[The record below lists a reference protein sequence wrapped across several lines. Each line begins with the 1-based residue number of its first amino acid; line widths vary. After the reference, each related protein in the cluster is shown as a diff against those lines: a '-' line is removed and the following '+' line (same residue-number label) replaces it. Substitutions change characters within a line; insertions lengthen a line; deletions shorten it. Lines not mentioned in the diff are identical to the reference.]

1 MSDPQATAALALDQ
15 AAARQPAGPVAVVL
29 GVFDGVHRG
38 HQALLSAVREA
49 AAARGARPT
58 ALVFHPPPIE
68 VIRPGHTVDRLA
80 PLAENL
86 ALIREAGVEPVP
98 LRFTDAVREMAPEGF
113 LDALAPGLQVVAVVM
128 TPDTSFGRDRS
139 GTPDRLGQSGPAHGF
154 EVVVI
159 EPELDD
165 GPISSTRIRKAVAG
179 GNLGE
184 ATRLLGRRPAVT
196 GTVVRGEG
204 RGRDL
209 GYPTANL
216 KFAYRPAMPPL
227 GIYAGLVTSLGAAGS
242 SGPIGALAS
251 IGRRPTFHEDGDVV
265 VEANLID
272 WDGDLYGQELR
283 LEYVTRLRDEQ
294 RFESATELTAQMRRD
309 ETVARAALAETV

>member
-1 MSDPQATAALALDQ
+1 MTSTPATAALTLGE
-15 AAARQPAGPVAVVL
+15 AAARQPAGPVAVIL

-58 ALVFHPPPIE
+58 ALVFDPPPIQ
-68 VIRPGHTVDRLA
+68 VIRPGHLVDRLA
-80 PLAENL
+80 PVAENL
-86 ALIREAGVEPVP
+86 DLIRDVGVEPIP
-98 LRFTDAVREMAPEGF
+98 LQFDEAVREMAPEDF
-113 LDALAPGLQVVAVVM
+113 LDALTPGLQVVAVVM
-128 TPDTSFGRDRS
+128 TPDTAFGRDRS
-139 GTPDRLGQSGPAHGF
+139 GTPDRLTESGPAHGF

-165 GPISSTRIRKAVAG
+165 GPISSTRIRNAVAE

-209 GYPTANL
+209 GFPTANL
-216 KFAYRPAMPPL
+216 AFAYRPAMPPL
-227 GIYAGLVTSLGAAGS
+227 GIYSGLVTRVEGASAR
-242 SGPIGALAS
+242 IGALVS
-251 IGRRPTFHEDGDVV
+251 IGRRPTFHEDGEVV
-265 VEANLID
+265 VEANLLD
-272 WDGDLYGQELR
+272 WDGDLYGRLLR
-283 LEYVTRLRDEQ
+283 LELVTLLRDEQ
-294 RFESATELTAQMRRD
+294 RFASAADLTAQMQRD
-309 ETVARAALAETV
+309 ETVARAALAEIV